1 MSQVTTTS
9 PDEAAEARSGIGQPL
24 GAGAITALVGFT
36 SSFAV
41 VLSGLRAVGASPAQ
55 AASGLMILCFT
66 QGIGILLLSVR
77 YRIPITLAWSTP
89 GAALL
94 ASTGLVAGGWP
105 GAVAAFAVTGVLI
118 VITGLWQR
126 LGSLVAA
133 IPVPIA
139 QAMLAGVLVPL
150 CLAPV
155 QALRTSP
162 AVVVPVIVVW
172 LVLQRFAP
180 KWAVLVAFATA
191 AIGTGIDIAVSH
203 RHLELAAMVP
213 TVELTAPQWHWHW
226 HWQAIIGIAVPLYI
240 VTMASQNIPG
250 VAVMRSFDYQV
261 PWRASMLVTGIGT
274 IAGAAAGGHAINLAA
289 ISAALSA
296 APSASPDPRRRWIA
310 AATAGGSYLILGLA
324 SAALVTLIAAAPAG
338 TLETVAGLALL
349 ATLAAALTGALS
361 DPEHRMAG
369 LVTFLV
375 AASGTTLFGIGG
387 AFWALVAGLVVR
399 RVIP

>member
-1 MSQVTTTS
+1 MSQVTTTHE
-9 PDEAAEARSGIGQPL
+9 DATEHRAGIAQPL

-66 QGIGILLLSVR
+66 QGIGILLLSFR

-94 ASTGLVAGGWP
+94 ASTGLVAGGWA

-155 QALRTSP
+155 KALQTSP

-172 LVLQRFAP
+172 LVLQRYAP
-180 KWAVLVAFATA
+180 KWAVLVAFAVA
-191 AIGTGIDIAVSH
+191 AIGTGIDIAVRD
-203 RHLELAAMVP
+203 RHLDLAAMVP
-213 TVELTAPQWHWHW
+213 TVEWTVPHW
-226 HWQAIIGIAVPLYI
+226 HWQAIVGIAIPLYI

-261 PWRASMLVTGIGT
+261 PWRASMLITGIGT
-274 IAGAAAGGHAINLAA
+274 IAGAGAGGHAINLAA

-296 APSASPDPRRRWIA
+296 APSASPDPKRRWIA
-310 AATAGGSYLILGLA
+310 AATAGGSYLVLGLA

-375 AASGTTLFGIGG
+375 AAAGTSFLGIGG
-387 AFWALVAGLVVR
+387 AFWALLAGLAVR
-399 RVIP
+399 RFLPSGA

>member
-66 QGIGILLLSVR
+66 QGIGILLLSFR

-105 GAVAAFAVTGVLI
+105 GAVAAFGVTGVLI

-162 AVVVPVIVVW
+162 AVVVPVILVW

-191 AIGTGIDIAVSH
+191 AIGTGIYIAVGH

-213 TVELTAPQWHWHW
+213 TVELTAPQW

-261 PWRASMLVTGIGT
+261 PWRASMLVTGVGT

-296 APSASPDPRRRWIA
+296 APSASPDPKRRWIA

-399 RVIP
+399 RVLP

>member
-1 MSQVTTTS
+1 MSQVTTTP
-9 PDEAAEARSGIGQPL
+9 PDEAAPERAGLAQPL

-66 QGIGILLLSVR
+66 QGIGILLLSFR

-94 ASTGLVAGGWP
+94 ASTGLVAGGWA

-155 QALRTSP
+155 KALQTSP

-172 LVLQRFAP
+172 LVLQRYAP
-180 KWAVLVAFATA
+180 KWAVLVAFAVA
-191 AIGTGIDIAVSH
+191 AIGTGIDIAMRD
-203 RHLELAAMVP
+203 RHLDLAAMVP
-213 TVELTAPQWHWHW
+213 TVEWTVPHW

-261 PWRASMLVTGIGT
+261 PWRASMVVTGIGT
-274 IAGAAAGGHAINLAA
+274 IAGAGAGGHAINLAA

-296 APSASPDPRRRWIA
+296 APSASPDPKRRWIA
-310 AATAGGSYLILGLA
+310 AATAGASYLVLGLA

-375 AASGTTLFGIGG
+375 AAAGTSFLGIGG
-387 AFWALVAGLVVR
+387 AFWALLAGLAVR
-399 RVIP
+399 RFLPSGA

>member
-1 MSQVTTTS
+1 MSQVSTS
-9 PDEAAEARSGIGQPL
+9 SSSDVTENPAGIGQPL
-24 GAGAITALVGFT
+24 GAGAVTALVGFT

-55 AASGLMILCFT
+55 AASGLLVLCFT
-66 QGIGILLLSVR
+66 QGIGILLLSFR

-94 ASTGLVAGGWP
+94 VSTGLVAGGWP

-118 VITGLWQR
+118 VVTGLWQR

-172 LVLQRFAP
+172 LVLQRYAP

-191 AIGTGIDIAVSH
+191 AVGTGIDIVVAD
-203 RHLELAAMVP
+203 RHLDLSAMIP
-213 TVELTAPQWHWHW
+213 TVELTAPQW

-261 PWRASMLVTGIGT
+261 PWRPAMLVTGIGT
-274 IAGAAAGGHAINLAA
+274 VLGAPAGGHAINLAA
-289 ISAALSA
+289 ISAALAA
-296 APSASPDPRRRWIA
+296 APSASPDPKRRWIA
-310 AATAGGSYLILGLA
+310 AATAGASYLVLGLA

-349 ATLAAALTGALS
+349 ATLAASLSAALT
-361 DPEHRMAG
+361 DPGDRLAA

-375 AASGTTLFGIGG
+375 AASGTTLLGIGG
-387 AFWALVAGLVVR
+387 AFWALLAGLIVR
-399 RVIP
+399 RILPAQK

>member
-1 MSQVTTTS
+1 MSQVTTTT
-9 PDEAAEARSGIGQPL
+9 PDELSEPRAGIAQPL

-66 QGIGILLLSVR
+66 QGIGILLLSFR

-105 GAVAAFAVTGVLI
+105 GAVAAFAVTGVLV

-162 AVVVPVIVVW
+162 AVVVPVILVW
-172 LVLQRFAP
+172 LVLQRYAP
-180 KWAVLVAFATA
+180 KWAVLVAFVTA
-191 AIGTGIDIAVSH
+191 AVGTGIDIAV
-203 RHLELAAMVP
+203 RDRQLDLAAMVP
-213 TVELTAPQWHWHW
+213 TLEWTAPHW
-226 HWQAIIGIAVPLYI
+226 HWQAIVGIAVPLYI

-296 APSASPDPRRRWIA
+296 APSASPDPKRRWIA

-361 DPEHRMAG
+361 DPDHRMPG

-387 AFWALVAGLVVR
+387 AFWALLAGLLIR
-399 RVIP
+399 RFLPAGK

>member
-66 QGIGILLLSVR
+66 QGIGILLLSFR

-105 GAVAAFAVTGVLI
+105 GAVAAFGVTGVLI

-162 AVVVPVIVVW
+162 AVVVPVILVW

-191 AIGTGIDIAVSH
+191 AIGTGIYIAVGH
-203 RHLELAAMVP
+203 RHLEPAAMVP
-213 TVELTAPQWHWHW
+213 TVELTVPQW

-261 PWRASMLVTGIGT
+261 PWRASMLVTGVGT

-296 APSASPDPRRRWIA
+296 APSASPDPKRRWIA

-399 RVIP
+399 RVLP

>member
-1 MSQVTTTS
+1 MSQVTTTT
-9 PDEAAEARSGIGQPL
+9 PDEVTEQQTGIAQPL

-66 QGIGILLLSVR
+66 QGIGILLLSFR

-94 ASTGLVAGGWP
+94 ASTGLVAGGWA

-155 QALRTSP
+155 KALQTSP

-172 LVLQRFAP
+172 LVLQRYAP
-180 KWAVLVAFATA
+180 KWAVLVAFAVA
-191 AIGTGIDIAVSH
+191 AIGTGIDIAV
-203 RHLELAAMVP
+203 RDRELDLAAMVP
-213 TVELTAPQWHWHW
+213 TVEWTAPHW
-226 HWQAIIGIAVPLYI
+226 HWQAIVGIAIPLYI

-274 IAGAAAGGHAINLAA
+274 IAGAGAGGHAINLAA

-296 APSASPDPRRRWIA
+296 APSASPDPKRRWIA
-310 AATAGGSYLILGLA
+310 AATAGASYLILGLA

-349 ATLAAALTGALS
+349 ATLAASLTGALS

-375 AASGTTLFGIGG
+375 AAAGTSFLGIGG
-387 AFWALVAGLVVR
+387 AFWALLAGLAVR
-399 RVIP
+399 RFLPGGA